1 MDFKWGSLT
10 IYTGWPF
17 ISSRCSRTGGRGR
30 AGSAGLRLPC
40 PPVRLGGQRGRG
52 RPWGSSA
59 AGTAVLPLWLKGGQ
73 SWWQRGSSE
82 RGSPVGPWVREGA
95 PPRLALETQAGSREV
110 RPQGPAA
117 TRAGRGPAS
126 RKGYRAVVLSCRVGR
141 TRAVPLNLRLGSV
154 PFSGR
159 RGQCVSVSFSHNLI
173 GLVLTFKST
182 EATWK

>member
-1 MDFKWGSLT
+1 MGVTDGLHWMAFHLEPLQPNRGQGAGRERGAASAL
-10 IYTGWPF
+10 
-17 ISSRCSRTGGRGR
+17 SSCPSRW
-30 AGSAGLRLPC
+30 SAGT
-40 PPVRLGGQRGRG
+40 G

-59 AGTAVLPLWLKGGQ
+59 AGTAVLPLWSKGGQ
-73 SWWQRGSSE
+73 SWWQRGSSKE

-141 TRAVPLNLRLGSV
+141 TRAVPLNLHLGSV